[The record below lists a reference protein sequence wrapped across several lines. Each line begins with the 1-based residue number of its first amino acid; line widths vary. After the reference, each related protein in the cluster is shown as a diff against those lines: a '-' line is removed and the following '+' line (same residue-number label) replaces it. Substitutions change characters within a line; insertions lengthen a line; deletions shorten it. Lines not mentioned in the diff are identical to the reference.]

1 MCQEKHR
8 LCKLVLFES
17 ARRWLW
23 SLRSLPDAERLK
35 GIKKY
40 QLVEQLCTV
49 QERTECSISKDAKF
63 WHEGEM
69 SLDKVEAE
77 GYESCKAYNEL
88 MEHASLEAQYEA
100 STILCEMSAR
110 VQQLTKDVRDD
121 WVKMNPEFEQAQP

>member
-1 MCQEKHR
+1 M
-8 LCKLVLFES
+8 
-17 ARRWLW
+17 
-23 SLRSLPDAERLK
+23 RSLPDGERMK
-35 GIKKY
+35 GIKTY
-40 QLVEQLCTV
+40 QLVEKLCTV
-49 QERTECSISKDAKF
+49 QEHTECSISKDCKF

-88 MEHASLEAQYEA
+88 KEQASMEAPYEA

-121 WVKMNPEFEQAQP
+121 WVKLNPEFEQEQP